1 MRWWDGISNSMDMS
15 LSKLQKLVMD
25 REAWHAA
32 VHGVAKSWTQLR
44 DWTEL
49 NWGYGQLLDCR
60 RPWTHRQCFKTRW
73 HRLWSWGQS
82 STHLSYGQ
90 VVWSWENRFIFLAVS
105 REESRTMVLPNTSAH
120 ALLSPCPGLCA
131 QSHLLSA
138 NTFISTTPA
147 WLHPSWHQ
155 CLVAQL
161 CLCNPWTVA
170 HQAPLSMEFSRQEYW
185 HE

>member
-1 MRWWDGISNSMDMS
+1 
-15 LSKLQKLVMD
+15 
-25 REAWHAA
+25 
-32 VHGVAKSWTQLR
+32 
-44 DWTEL
+44 
-49 NWGYGQLLDCR
+49 
-60 RPWTHRQCFKTRW
+60 
-73 HRLWSWGQS
+73 
-82 STHLSYGQ
+82 
-90 VVWSWENRFIFLAVS
+90 
-105 REESRTMVLPNTSAH
+105 MVLPNTSAH

-155 CLVAQL
+155 CLDAQL

-185 HE
+185 HEQSFPSPGDLPNPGIKLRSPTLQADCLHLSQILILYCMLIYLCSICNLEFKSNGRSLLCFYQHLAQNLAYSRSSGSIYCMI